1 MSGFS
6 AGFRR
11 PGLSCADCGEPFALF
26 LAVEGMI
33 SVEKL
38 PDPFLAKCPLFGHH
52 AAYPKSAIGVL
63 VAVGLR

>member
-11 PGLSCADCGEPFALF
+11 PGLSCANCGEPFALF
-26 LAVEGMI
+26 LGVEKMV

-38 PDPFLAKCPLFGHH
+38 PDPFVAKCPQCDHQ
-52 AAYPKSAIGVL
+52 ATYPKSAIGVL
-63 VAVGLR
+63 VAV